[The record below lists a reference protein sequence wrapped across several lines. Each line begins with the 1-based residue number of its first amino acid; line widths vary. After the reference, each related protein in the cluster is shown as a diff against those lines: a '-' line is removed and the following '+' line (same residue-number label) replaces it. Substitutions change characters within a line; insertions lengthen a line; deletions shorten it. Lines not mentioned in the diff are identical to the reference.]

1 MKYRKTIFNS
11 TDLDLLTQ
19 NSSANDSYNIFFQ
32 KFIKIYDQAF
42 PERKNEMKQKSLSSP
57 WISKGLRKSS
67 KRKQCLQEKVLKQRI
82 DKNYETCKIYKNLF
96 EKLKKLPKKLYFQNN
111 LKQYENSIKSTWNI
125 MKAVIGK
132 SKICKHK
139 FPKSLNI
146 NKEEI
151 TDKKIVAETF
161 NKFLVNIGSNLADKF
176 PASSTNFESYLPNVT
191 TALSDKPLSEK
202 EFKDAFFT
210 LKTNKSPGYDNLH
223 VNVIISMY
231 HELKIL

>member
-1 MKYRKTIFNS
+1 
-11 TDLDLLTQ
+11 
-19 NSSANDSYNIFFQ
+19 
-32 KFIKIYDQAF
+32 
-42 PERKNEMKQKSLSSP
+42 MKQKSLSSP

-146 NKEEI
+146 NKEET